1 MESESANSSN
11 EGQIWVHSQEALTD
25 RIHIDLNQ
33 GSMCCISIANR
44 EMIYANFY
52 YSLTA
57 SHSYVLYDKFISAT
71 VNDSKC

>member
-1 MESESANSSN
+1 MGAFPRT
-11 EGQIWVHSQEALTD
+11 LTN

-71 VNDSKC
+71 VNDSKY